1 MRSGQDYLFLAIDDF
16 AASIS
21 VYPLRLQC
29 GERRISGI
37 WANDRHH
44 AHAHIEGIEHI
55 VFVYAAL
62 LLQQVK
68 YGGRFEGSPVD
79 FCAKAIGYAAGNI
92 LIKAAAG
99 NMA

>member
-1 MRSGQDYLFLAIDDF
+1 MRSGQNYLFLAIDDF

-44 AHAHIEGIEHI
+44 AYAHIEGIEHI

-79 FCAKAIGYAAGNI
+79 FAQRPSGIQRGI
-92 LIKAAAG
+92 FS
-99 NMA
+99 

>member
-1 MRSGQDYLFLAIDDF
+1 MDDF

-29 GERRISGI
+29 GKRRIGGI

-79 FCAKAIGYAAGNI
+79 FAQRPSGMQRGIFS
-92 LIKAAAG
+92 
-99 NMA
+99 